1 MNVSATGVRDR
12 LIESRIVP
20 LGGVRGLSVHRTLPL
35 RGLPTVGPWCF
46 VDQFGPTFS
55 RMEVLPHPHTGL
67 QTVTWPLVGEIRHR
81 DSRGSDAV
89 LKPGELNLMTSG
101 DGVSHSEFSV
111 NPKPS
116 VMHGIQLWVALPNTR
131 RLGPSNFEHLSD
143 LPRVERE
150 GWSGT
155 VMMGEFEGAT
165 STATTYSPMV
175 GVELRLRPGR
185 SRIPLEPGFE
195 HAILAVDG
203 MVLVDDLVDVPH
215 RQMYYIAP
223 GRSEITIEVRA
234 ETIVMLIGGE
244 PFTEQLLM
252 WWNFIGRTHDEIVEA
267 RHDWESESE
276 RFGYVD
282 GHDGERIPAPPM
294 PNVRLTP
301 RRRTS

>member
-1 MNVSATGVRDR
+1 MSAPADR
-12 LIESRIVP
+12 LIESRTVP

-81 DSRGSDAV
+81 DSRGSDVV

-111 NPKPS
+111 SSKPT
-116 VMHGIQLWVALPNTR
+116 VLHGIQLWVALPSSR
-131 RLGPSNFEHLSD
+131 RLGPSNFEHLAD

-150 GWSGT
+150 SWTAT
-155 VMMGEFEGAT
+155 VMVGEVEGAV
-165 STATTYSPMV
+165 SPAKTYSPIV
-175 GVELRLRPGR
+175 GAELRLKAGR
-185 SRIPLEPGFE
+185 ARIPLQRGFE

-203 MVLVDDLVDVPH
+203 MALIDGQVDVPH
-215 RQMYYIAP
+215 RQMFYLAP
-223 GRSEITIEVRA
+223 GRSEVTIDVRA
-234 ETIVMLIGGE
+234 DTILMLIGGE
-244 PFTEQLLM
+244 PFREELLM
-252 WWNFIGRTHDEIVEA
+252 WWNFIGRTHEEIAEA
-267 RHDWESESE
+267 RHDWEAESE
-276 RFGYVD
+276 RFGFVD
-282 GHDGERIPAPPM
+282 GHGNERIPAPPM

-301 RRRTS
+301 RRRAG